1 MNNFKEIDKGIW
13 SLFLTTD
20 GRLGVI
26 SSDFH
31 RDVVLYINGDFETP
45 TEKLK
50 YAESL
55 VEFLNKGEQ
64 C

>member
-13 SLFLTTD
+13 SLFPTTD

-26 SSDFH
+26 SSDFNH
-31 RDVVLYINGDFETP
+31 DVVLYINGDFETP

-55 VEFLNKGEQ
+55 VEFLNKE
-64 C
+64 